1 MSDQEPH
8 ATDLERTN
16 KAYYVVV
23 DAIAWSNYRFLDY
36 WKRVWEINAR
46 PHASTAVEAYLR
58 ENLDRAQEVLQ
69 LTIDEL
75 TAQAQKSVELSEK
88 LSSQSSPVQRA
99 ALTAYRGLLETSL
112 SNLNVVKETTSKQ
125 LEEVA
130 KGLDELKSRA
140 TS

>member
-1 MSDQEPH
+1 MSDQEPR
-8 ATDLERTN
+8 ATYLERTN

-46 PHASTAVEAYLR
+46 AHASTVIDAYLR
-58 ENLDRAQEVLQ
+58 ESLDRAQEVLQ

-75 TAQAQKSVELSEK
+75 AAQAQKSAELSEK
-88 LSSQSSPVQRA
+88 LTSQSSPVQQA
-99 ALTAYRGLLETSL
+99 ALKAYRALLESSL

-125 LEEVA
+125 LEEIA
-130 KGLDELKSRA
+130 KRLDELRSRA